1 MGRTSGNAGKGS
13 GMPRFAANISM
24 LFTEYPFD
32 ERIERAAASG
42 FKAVEILYP
51 YMENTDAAAKAL
63 AKHNVE
69 LVLFNVPAGNV
80 AAGERGIAN
89 DPRRV
94 DEFRAGV
101 EKATALASEMGCQK
115 LNCLAGLTLPDVS
128 IHDQWETLKSNLRF
142 AAGQA
147 ELREVTQLVE
157 PLNTIDNPGFLICSP
172 HRGFS
177 LIEEVG
183 HPNLM
188 LQYDLYH
195 AQRTEG
201 NLTSTIRDHIGQI
214 GHIQIADNPGRHEPG
229 TGEINYPFMF
239 KTLDEA
245 GYAGWVSLEYSPS
258 KQTEQSLS
266 WIADWGYSL

>member
-1 MGRTSGNAGKGS
+1 
-13 GMPRFAANISM
+13 MPRFAANISM

-32 ERIERAAASG
+32 ERIGRAAQAG
-42 FKAVEILYP
+42 FRAVEILYP
-51 YMENTDAAAKAL
+51 YAEDTGNIGKAL
-63 AKHNVE
+63 AQHRVE
-69 LVLFNVPAGNV
+69 LALFNIPAGNV
-80 AAGERGIAN
+80 AGGERGFAN

-101 EKATALASEMGCQK
+101 GKATALASELGCTK
-115 LNCLAGLTLPDVS
+115 LNCLAGFTLPDVN
-128 IHDQWETLKSNLRF
+128 IHDQWETLRSNLSY
-142 AAGQA
+142 AAEQA
-147 ELREVTQLVE
+147 ATRGITQLVE
-157 PLNTIDNPGFLICSP
+157 PLNTYDNPGFMICSP

-177 LIEEVG
+177 LIEEIG
-183 HPNLM
+183 HPNLL

-201 NLTSTIRDHIGQI
+201 NLATTIRDHIGQI
-214 GHIQIADNPGRHEPG
+214 GHVQIADNPGRHEPG

-239 KTLDEA
+239 RALDEA